1 MIFEYLCKS
10 CDLIIERDFKI
21 GKANKKVKCPDCNK
35 MAGRYYGNA
44 PAVHFKGMDFQT
56 NRSREMKYRRYGMDK
71 DRAQM
76 FYKESIEATKKR
88 IDSKDTVYS
97 NYTITPQE
105 AAKRGAKRKTEEQL
119 KKSLDTSKQNTI
131 NQQKRLK
138 K

>member
-35 MAGRYYGNA
+35 MAPRYYGHA
-44 PAVHFKGMDFQT
+44 PAVHFKGADFQT
-56 NRSREMKYRRYGMDK
+56 NRSREEKYRRYGMDK

-88 IDSKDTVYS
+88 IDSKDTIYA
-97 NYTITPQE
+97 NYDITPEE

-119 KKSLDTSKQNTI
+119 KTSLDNSKKQTDEI
-131 NQQKRLK
+131 TKRL
-138 K
+138 